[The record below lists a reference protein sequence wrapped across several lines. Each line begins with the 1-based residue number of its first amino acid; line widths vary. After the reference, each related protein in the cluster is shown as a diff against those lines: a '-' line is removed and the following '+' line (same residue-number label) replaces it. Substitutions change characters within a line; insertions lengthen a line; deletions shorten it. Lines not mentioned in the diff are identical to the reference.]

1 METRDLEYLLSVQA
15 HGGVG
20 RAAEA
25 LGISQPA
32 LTKAIRR
39 VEAQVG
45 LSLFERTSLGVTPTQ
60 AGLRFMERARRIQ
73 LEYDDALQEMQ
84 GIRTGTQGVLRLG
97 YSPSIPSALVIGA
110 CRQLIR
116 ERPVARLRLRSR
128 LARELM
134 DLLSAGELDLA
145 IAPMPSQGESGF
157 FVQEL
162 FDDRLVVVADEA
174 HPLHGRGPLRLADLA
189 GQEWLLPGP
198 HIVLRQQVDA
208 AFQRQGLAA
217 PSLRIETDFGSAS
230 LFELLRGTTLLSVA
244 GALSNVAPAGLVPL
258 NLGVEELD
266 LRRRIGVIARAG
278 AYLSPLAQRM
288 TSLLRE
294 HQAQPA
300 EDGTAS

>member
-145 IAPMPSQGESGF
+145 IAPVPSQGESGF

-189 GQEWLLPGP
+189 GQEWLLPRP

-230 LFELLRGTTLLSVA
+230 LLELLRGTTLLSVA

-294 HQAQPA
+294 HQTQSA
-300 EDGTAS
+300 T